1 MASMCSETLRILAL
15 ATLSSGVAM
24 AVSLVIGLA
33 LLEVPFSLPFA
44 VILGIV
50 LVVLGVL
57 LLVNMAMARFG
68 PPANTS
74 KAAPGGGRVCS
85 GSCAN
90 RCGTAMEIAV
100 LTLIALLTI
109 AGGAFS
115 MWLFFQAASLPAAAR
130 IAMFTTLGASMT
142 VIISVNL
149 LDLVE
154 LCLRCCSEPRSM
166 GPFHVPAPRRR
177 LFKAPAQNW
186 IVIFAA
192 LATGVYYGYMYS
204 NIATLALRNTPPGAR
219 YSPWADVQRF
229 LEFSLPVAGAVGFL
243 AVAVALMLPLVT
255 SQNPAAAARRP
266 SKFVGGS
273 GSPSNGGNG
282 GTGGGGGSNPAF
294 GRPPVPASPADAA
307 AKKNDDV
314 DQPLIGGAQPRV

>member
-1 MASMCSETLRILAL
+1 
-15 ATLSSGVAM
+15 
-24 AVSLVIGLA
+24 
-33 LLEVPFSLPFA
+33 
-44 VILGIV
+44 
-50 LVVLGVL
+50 
-57 LLVNMAMARFG
+57 
-68 PPANTS
+68 
-74 KAAPGGGRVCS
+74 
-85 GSCAN
+85 
-90 RCGTAMEIAV
+90 MEIAV

-192 LATGVYYGYMYS
+192 LATGVYYGYMYA
-204 NIATLALRNTPPGAR
+204 NVATLALRNTPPGAR
-219 YSPWADVQRF
+219 YSPWADVQRY
-229 LEFSLPVAGAVGFL
+229 LNFSLPVAGVVGFL

-255 SQNPAAAARRP
+255 SQNPSAAARRP
-266 SKFVGGS
+266 SKFVGGGGN
-273 GSPSNGGNG
+273 GSPSSGGNG
-282 GTGGGGGSNPAF
+282 GSSSNPAYA
-294 GRPPVPASPADAA
+294 RPPVPASPAESAA

-314 DQPLIGGAQPRV
+314 EQPLIGGGQPRV

>member
-1 MASMCSETLRILAL
+1 MASMCTETLRILAL

-24 AVSLVIGLA
+24 AVSLIIGLG

-68 PPANTS
+68 PPATPNKGAS
-74 KAAPGGGRVCS
+74 GGGVCA
-85 GSCAN
+85 GGCTTRCA
-90 RCGTAMEIAV
+90 TAMEIAV

-115 MWLFFQAASLPAAAR
+115 MWLFFQAATLPAAAR

-154 LCLRCCSEPRSM
+154 LSLRCCSEPRSM
-166 GPFHVPAPRRR
+166 GPFHVPTPRRR
-177 LFKAPAQNW
+177 LFKTPAQNW

-192 LATGVYYGYMYS
+192 LATGVYYGYMYA
-204 NIATLALRNTPPGAR
+204 NVATLALRNTPPGAR
-219 YSPWADVQRF
+219 YSPWADVHRF
-229 LEFSLPVAGAVGFL
+229 LEFSLPVAGVVGFI

-255 SQNPAAAARRP
+255 SQNPGAAARRP
-266 SKFVGGS
+266 SKFVGGAGGGN
-273 GSPSNGGNG
+273 GSPSAGGAAG
-282 GTGGGGGSNPAF
+282 RAAAAPPAA
-294 GRPPVPASPADAA
+294 PAASDAV

-314 DQPLIGGAQPRV
+314 EQPLLPGAQPRV